1 MTLIDDILEKCKISD
16 VISRHTNLVQKGSN
30 KSGLCPFH
38 KEKTPSFSVSDEK
51 GLYHCFGCGESGNV
65 ISFVSKINNVS
76 KGDAVKFLAESAGI
90 DIRKYDAAYKNSPSS
105 ISSGNYSTNY
115 SANSGESANSTLRA
129 KVEQKYPTKKRI
141 SELLVEASKWF
152 ATRLISP
159 SGEEARLYLKKRN
172 ITPDLIRKFSVG
184 WCNYGVL
191 RSYLKSCGF
200 SDLEIAFSGLFMIY
214 NNSRDEDSYGNSSYN
229 NSHDYNDWTSPRNHL
244 NESDSRQPNM
254 DITRHLLSIDKDHTK
269 IEKFISIIE
278 KSSNEKSLSEN
289 SSGNS
294 GNSNVHS
301 TREITEA
308 AESDSALSDRE
319 TNTDVT
325 HDRDNVD
332 LNKMSTSQVSFIDR
346 FGGRIIIPITN
357 EQGEIIG
364 FGGRSLEQRKSKYIN
379 SIESP
384 FFLKREILYGYS
396 SAAKMDKSLPL
407 VIVEGYFDVMSLQ
420 NTEKFRAVAPLG
432 TALTEKQIY
441 KSWNLDSTPIVLFD
455 GDEAGKKASLLAME
469 RAFKCLKPNYSLK
482 FAFLPTGVD
491 PDDMAQSN
499 QLDLLEK
506 ILNNAIPLEEYM
518 WQFSKDSV
526 MSMNSSSYLS
536 YRTKIPPEKRA
547 GLYRKCMN
555 YIQTIKDEL
564 IREYYVESLQSRM
577 EELNE
582 RSGMGRPYKN
592 YDRNQNEGDRNRAG
606 KYGDR
611 QYGSGRYGDR
621 ERTWNRND
629 RNDRAGR
636 SDRGERGDRNY
647 RNNRDDRNGRAG
659 RSDFRS
665 DMSNSSSDASKISRI
680 SNSNYISRN
689 TPLKAVFHVLMKNE
703 NIVDDVC
710 EPLSK
715 VDIHD
720 RGLSE
725 LCSTIL
731 SKKKDFSKL
740 PENLVKDVLS
750 EKTYMHIPKHTND
763 EDKVKFVLDTINTY
777 AFKNSSK
784 QHSQTIKKNRTGIDG
799 NSWNKMKSFRK
810 EAMQQKDKSQ
820 S

>member
-16 VISRHTNLVQKGSN
+16 VISKHTNLVQKGNN

-51 GLYHCFGCGESGNV
+51 GLYHCFGCGESGNI

-76 KGDAVKFLAESAGI
+76 KGDAVKFLAESLGI

-105 ISSGNYSTNY
+105 ISSANYLANSMDSTN
-115 SANSGESANSTLRA
+115 SNSISKIEH
-129 KVEQKYPTKKRI
+129 KYPTKKRI
-141 SELLVEASKWF
+141 SELLVEASRWF
-152 ATRLISP
+152 STRLISP

-172 ITPDLIRKFSVG
+172 ITPDLIKKFSIG

-214 NNSRDEDSYGNSSYN
+214 NNTRDHNAYSNSSYN
-229 NSHDYNDWTSPRNHL
+229 NSYDYNDWSNARNRS
-244 NESDSRQPNM
+244 NESVSQQPNM

-269 IEKFISIIE
+269 IGKFIDIIE
-278 KSSNEKSLSEN
+278 KFSKSSKSSDEK

-294 GNSNVHS
+294 NIIGE
-301 TREITEA
+301 RESAATNAAYIGTETKI
-308 AESDSALSDRE
+308 DQNQNRMD
-319 TNTDVT
+319 
-325 HDRDNVD
+325 
-332 LNKMSTSQVSFIDR
+332 TSQISFIDR
-346 FGGRIIIPITN
+346 FGARIIIPITN

-364 FGGRSLEQRKSKYIN
+364 FGGRSLEKRKSKYIN

-396 SAAKMDKSLPL
+396 SAAKMDKNLPL

-469 RAFKCLKPNYSLK
+469 RVFKCLKPNYSLR

-491 PDDMAQSN
+491 PDEMVQNN
-499 QLDLLEK
+499 QIDLLEK

-518 WQFSKDSV
+518 WQFSKDSI

-582 RSGMGRPYKN
+582 ISGIGRPYKN
-592 YDRNQNEGDRNRAG
+592 YDRSGDRNNSRG
-606 KYGDR
+606 YDRNQEVGNRNKNRNYGGQYSEKYGAGQCSDR
-611 QYGSGRYGDR
+611 K
-621 ERTWNRND
+621 RTWNRND
-629 RNDRAGR
+629 RNDR
-636 SDRGERGDRNY
+636 GDSGSKFKSN
-647 RNNRDDRNGRAG
+647 
-659 RSDFRS
+659 
-665 DMSNSSSDASKISRI
+665 MSNVPISSV
-680 SNSNYISRN
+680 SNSHYISRN
-689 TPLKAVFHVLMKNE
+689 TPLKAIFHVLMKNE

-710 EPLSK
+710 ESLSK

-720 RGLSE
+720 RELSE

-750 EKTYMHIPKHTND
+750 EKTYMHIPQHTND

-777 AFKNSSK
+777 TFKNSSK
-784 QHSQTIKKNRTGIDG
+784 QHSQTIKRNKTGIDG

-810 EAMQQKDKSQ
+810 EAMQQRDKSQ